1 MLAPMLLSRP
11 TGTNS
16 VVLKTKAPS
25 ASATTLSQ
33 AWAAVGVEGAGTEP
47 DAAET
52 EGGMEDAGLLL
63 LQRNIVLRHATA

>member
-1 MLAPMLLSRP
+1 
-11 TGTNS
+11 
-16 VVLKTKAPS
+16 
-25 ASATTLSQ
+25 
-33 AWAAVGVEGAGTEP
+33 VEGAGTEP

>member
-1 MLAPMLLSRP
+1 MLLSRP

-25 ASATTLSQ
+25 ASAITLSQ
-33 AWAAVGVEGAGTEP
+33 AWAAVGVDDAETEP
-47 DAAET
+47 AAAET
-52 EGGMEDAGLLL
+52 EGGMGNVGPFL